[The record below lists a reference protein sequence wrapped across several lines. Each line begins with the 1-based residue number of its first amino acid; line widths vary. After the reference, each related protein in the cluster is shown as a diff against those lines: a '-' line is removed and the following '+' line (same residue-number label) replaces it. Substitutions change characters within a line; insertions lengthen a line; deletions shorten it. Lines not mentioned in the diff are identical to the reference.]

1 MVASAA
7 ALLITNF
14 APQDGAAPLDAK
26 QLKDMISNLG
36 YETKVLNEEVGKEK
50 YEFKL
55 ESGGFDV
62 WIAAEISA
70 SKNYVWLTVLLGDA
84 PSADSAKPYEY
95 LKRNN
100 KIQPTFF
107 YATDKGKLMLGYPMD
122 NRSITPAVM
131 RRTMTKL
138 AADTSSTSDLWDGLG
153 TQRHPE

>member
-1 MVASAA
+1 MVASVA
-7 ALLITNF
+7 ALLVTNF
-14 APQDGAAPLDAK
+14 APQDGAGALDAK
-26 QLKDMISNLG
+26 QLKEMITNLG
-36 YETKVLNEEVGKEK
+36 YEAKALNEEVGKEK

-55 ESGGFDV
+55 ESGGFDI

-107 YATDKGKLMLGYPMD
+107 YVTDKGKMMMGYPMD
-122 NRSITPAVM
+122 NRGITPPIF

-138 AADTSSTSDLWDGLG
+138 STDCASTADLWDGEA